1 MKAEYRDTLI
11 IDGEQVQG
19 DQKTVKLPFT
29 HLSARAIIIRRQDGA
44 ILGALH
50 RPGGKYA
57 LPGGAIDDGESAES
71 ALLRELKE
79 EGINLIGS
87 DDGWSERLAVD
98 YFSGYNE
105 LCLWYLFL
113 VDGVEFSKDEELL
126 DVKWVPQEEDPW
138 YPDNKEKFLLALSR
152 YLPGHINKNPA

>member
-1 MKAEYRDTLI
+1 M
-11 IDGEQVQG
+11 
-19 DQKTVKLPFT
+19 
-29 HLSARAIIIRRQDGA
+29 
-44 ILGALH
+44 
-50 RPGGKYA
+50 
-57 LPGGAIDDGESAES
+57 PGGAIDDGESAES

-87 DDGWSERLAVD
+87 DDDWPERLAVD

-113 VDGVEFSKDEELL
+113 VDGVELSKDEELL
-126 DVKWVPQEEDPW
+126 DVKWIPQEEDPW

-152 YLPGHINKNPA
+152 YLLGHINKNPA

>member
-1 MKAEYRDTLI
+1 VRVEYRDTI
-11 IDGEQVQG
+11 MFDGEKIQG

-71 ALLRELKE
+71 ALVRELGE
-79 EGINLIGS
+79 EGIKLIGS
-87 DDGWSERLAVD
+87 DDSWSERLAVD

-113 VDGVEFSKDEELL
+113 VDGVEFSEDEELL

-152 YLPGHINKNPA
+152 YLR